1 MELRQLKTFR
11 VVADYL
17 SFSKAAERL
26 HMAQS
31 SVSAQIIQLEEEL
44 DLKLF
49 DRLGRRVLITD
60 AGKKLYEYARRMM
73 EMTAEIRSDIMGVKN
88 VGGSLTVR
96 IPESLATIYMPKII
110 ERFHKDNPQVKL
122 NLINCTDRQLREEL
136 NSGRIDLAFL
146 MTDGITLKEVNMHM
160 LKTEKLVLMAGQ
172 GNPLAAKEK
181 IMPDDLHRQTVLL
194 PRTD

>member
-1 MELRQLKTFR
+1 MEFRHLKTFR
-11 VVADYL
+11 TVADLL

-31 SVSAQIIQLEEEL
+31 SVSAQIKLLEEDL

-49 DRLGRRVLITD
+49 DRIGRRVLITE
-60 AGKKLYEYARRMM
+60 AGQKLYAYARRIA
-73 EMTAEIRSDIMGVKN
+73 EMTDEIRSEVAGDKN
-88 VGGSLTVR
+88 VGGTLTLRV
-96 IPESLATIYMPKII
+96 PETLAAHYMPEVVK
-110 ERFHKDNPQVKL
+110 RFRRDNPNAGL

-146 MTDGITLKEVNMHM
+146 MTDSVTLKEVNVRM
-160 LKTEKLVLMAGQ
+160 LKTEELLFVNGPAH
-172 GNPLAAKEK
+172 PLARKK
-181 IMPDDLHRQTVLL
+181 SVGYDDFNDRTVLL